1 MLIDFK
7 LNREPFSEGKEARY
21 AVCTGYEKKKHTLI

>member
-1 MLIDFK
+1 MPTFFK
-7 LNREPFSEGKEARY
+7 LNQELLSEGKETRY